1 VACSKCLY
9 SETILDDKSG
19 DAEDETSA
27 PSGTDNP
34 AFVADEQEDA
44 TGSHGNQVLTM
55 ADVHDDREAPPG
67 VLVDL
72 EVSKTAGQG
81 ESTVMED
88 QPGEGSVEQ
97 GRKYIYMS

>member
-1 VACSKCLY
+1 VACLKCVY
-9 SETILDDKSG
+9 SETILEDKSG

-34 AFVADEQEDA
+34 ALVADEQEEEAEGA
-44 TGSHGNQVLTM
+44 TGPHGNQVLTT
-55 ADVHDDREAPPG
+55 ADVHDDSEAPPG

-72 EVSKTAGQG
+72 EVTKTAGEG

-88 QPGEGSVEQ
+88 QPVEGNAEQ
-97 GRKYIYMS
+97 GRK